1 MGGGYKKFGVILKR
15 SKKILAIAVSLALS
29 TAAQAA
35 VLNFDSEDKAYS
47 ADSNPARGSG
57 EWFGPTLDDGNTV
70 SYNKVNVMS
79 SFEDGWVFGGY
90 SHN

>member
-1 MGGGYKKFGVILKR
+1 MGGRYKKFGVILKR

-47 ADSNPARGSG
+47 ADSNPAREG

-79 SFEDGWVFGGY
+79 SFEDTY
-90 SHN
+90 III